1 MSLQTRPRTSWQRLT
16 HRVAASGPG
25 SWFFARTA
33 HHLDR
38 VTLRLS
44 GGQTTMTAILAG
56 LPVATVT
63 TTGAKSGQPRSVPLV
78 VITDGDRLIL
88 FASNFG
94 QAHYPGWY
102 YNLRAHPQATLTVD
116 GQTREY
122 TAREAMGAERD
133 RLWQE
138 AVALY
143 AGYAAYQRRIGDKRH
158 VPVMVLTPAAAG
170 SETEDKANL

>member
-1 MSLQTRPRTSWQRLT
+1 MTDVRRSLRPQRGRRPGETAT
-16 HRVAASGPG
+16 HGAGQPAYKQKVRSERRECAA
-25 SWFFARTA
+25 A
-33 HHLDR
+33 
-38 VTLRLS
+38 
-44 GGQTTMTAILAG
+44 
-56 LPVATVT
+56 
-63 TTGAKSGQPRSVPLV
+63 SGQPRSVPLV

-122 TAREAMGAERD
+122 TAREAVGAERD

-138 AVALY
+138 AVNLY

-158 VPVMVLTPAAAG
+158 VPVMVLTPAAAE
-170 SETEDKANL
+170 SETEV